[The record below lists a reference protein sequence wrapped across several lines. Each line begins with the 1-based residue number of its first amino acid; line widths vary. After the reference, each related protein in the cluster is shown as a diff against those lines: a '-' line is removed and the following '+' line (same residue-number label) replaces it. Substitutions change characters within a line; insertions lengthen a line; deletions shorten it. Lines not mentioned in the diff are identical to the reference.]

1 MYMFSKLFDINH
13 IRHWAKALHNKN
25 WSMPYKT
32 KIEKQ
37 IYKNAKDI
45 GLKPEF
51 AEEWATLGPWNV

>member
-13 IRHWAKALHNKN
+13 VRYWANALHKRD
-25 WSMPYKT
+25 WSTPYKA

-37 IYKNAKDI
+37 IYNNAKEM

-51 AEEWATLGPWNV
+51 AEEWATLGPWNI

>member
-1 MYMFSKLFDINH
+1 MFSKLLNLNKV
-13 IRHWAKALHNKN
+13 RYWAQALHSRN

-37 IYKNAKDI
+37 IYNNAKDM